1 MRKFL
6 LATTVA
12 VVALTFSG
20 KVFAQSN
27 STHFSIRKL
36 VQVQSQTG
44 RSLAADDNAAR
55 AADQTTKPASVE
67 LGPVGQQLKEL
78 TETRLQQYVPR
89 EQDRAGV
96 LAFYRNRNFAPLW
109 AAEGKAQPKAEQ
121 APAYSLRS
129 PPTASIRPT
138 ILRRSSTMPIRSSS
152 PPTS

>member
-1 MRKFL
+1 MGDFD
-6 LATTVA
+6 
-12 VVALTFSG
+12 
-20 KVFAQSN
+20 AQVPAGDHGGGCCFNVLRQGFCSKRP
-27 STHFSIRKL
+27 THFSVRKF

-44 RSLAADDNAAR
+44 RSLAADDNAAK

-121 APAYSLRS
+121 A
-129 PPTASIRPT
+129 IRHP
-138 ILRRSSTMPIRSSS
+138 R
-152 PPTS
+152 